1 MKFNKILS
9 MALMFP
15 ALAALYS
22 CAEEYDYTPATFENG
37 QQVYF
42 PESVKTNVSITDSN
56 NSFLIDINRVD
67 KSADAFI
74 ELKYEADEATAPL
87 FEVPSVVSFAEGS
100 TTAQIECKVVGTLD
114 YDVNYKFTLSVANA
128 EDATQYGW
136 SSVEMNVV
144 CPAPWKSL
152 GMGKMTDAFIYDDV
166 TYFNVEIQQ
175 NELNPNIYRIVNPY
189 DQMLEAGG
197 YIEGG
202 AYKDG
207 PDKYF
212 EFEVMP
218 AGTDYQGTILD
229 KDYVIFNDVNTGYW
243 HPSYEDDVI
252 AIHPY
257 RLGMALDL
265 WNYNVVL
272 DYQENGLPGEV
283 SIAPYYYIFAAGGG
297 WNKTTSTTISVLFPG
312 YVKADYSAT
321 VDYAG
326 IFTSP
331 DEKVYAVGNL
341 ALGADATDVKA
352 IVMPQDVDAAAVADA
367 IAAGELEA
375 MPVEAAGRIE
385 VPFDSEE
392 LGGSKFQIIVV
403 VLVDGVAKNVSTASF
418 EYYGGGA
425 TPWQSLGIGYFTDD
439 IVTPMFFE
447 APLPTYE
454 VEILES
460 NETPGLYRIMNPYS
474 KDVHPYGSVEGVPP
488 FAPEGM
494 YLEVN
499 AIDAEGVYV
508 DQQAL
513 GMDWGYG
520 EMAFIT
526 HGARYLASNPF
537 EVVKGAGYLG
547 KVAEGVISFPVFTAS
562 NGTTYQGII
571 YMGSTGYYAGMNS
584 KVEIVLPG
592 ANAFARNMAIA
603 KSNLNVKKSFSA
615 VKAEMKLKKMFNQ
628 KVEKSNVKL

>member
-1 MKFNKILS
+1 
-9 MALMFP
+9 
-15 ALAALYS
+15 
-22 CAEEYDYTPATFENG
+22 
-37 QQVYF
+37 
-42 PESVKTNVSITDSN
+42 
-56 NSFLIDINRVD
+56 
-67 KSADAFI
+67 
-74 ELKYEADEATAPL
+74 
-87 FEVPSVVSFAEGS
+87 
-100 TTAQIECKVVGTLD
+100 
-114 YDVNYKFTLSVANA
+114 
-128 EDATQYGW
+128 
-136 SSVEMNVV
+136 
-144 CPAPWKSL
+144 
-152 GMGKMTDAFIYDDV
+152 
-166 TYFNVEIQQ
+166 
-175 NELNPNIYRIVNPY
+175 
-189 DQMLEAGG
+189 
-197 YIEGG
+197 
-202 AYKDG
+202 
-207 PDKYF
+207 
-212 EFEVMP
+212 
-218 AGTDYQGTILD
+218 
-229 KDYVIFNDVNTGYW
+229 
-243 HPSYEDDVI
+243 
-252 AIHPY
+252 
-257 RLGMALDL
+257 
-265 WNYNVVL
+265 
-272 DYQENGLPGEV
+272 
-283 SIAPYYYIFAAGGG
+283 
-297 WNKTTSTTISVLFPG
+297 
-312 YVKADYSAT
+312 
-321 VDYAG
+321 
-326 IFTSP
+326 
-331 DEKVYAVGNL
+331 
-341 ALGADATDVKA
+341 
-352 IVMPQDVDAAAVADA
+352 
-367 IAAGELEA
+367 
-375 MPVEAAGRIE
+375 
-385 VPFDSEE
+385 
-392 LGGSKFQIIVV
+392 
-403 VLVDGVAKNVSTASF
+403 LVDGVAKNVSTASF

-425 TPWQSLGIGYFTDD
+425 TPWQSLGTGYFTDD
-439 IVTPMFFE
+439 ILTPMFFD